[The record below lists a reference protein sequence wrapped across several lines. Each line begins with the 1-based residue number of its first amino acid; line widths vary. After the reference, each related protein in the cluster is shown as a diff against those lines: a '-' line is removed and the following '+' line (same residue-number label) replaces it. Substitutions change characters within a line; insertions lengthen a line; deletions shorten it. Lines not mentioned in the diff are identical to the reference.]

1 MKQLFFVSLAFC
13 ISFSAAAFQSIGKSD
28 KITSHKDF
36 KKGERLFNNG
46 NYVAAEEQFQI
57 LLDSGFRDNELLTY
71 QAQVHLEL
79 HEPHAAKEVIL
90 MSEQRNQ
97 DLDFLLA
104 VSNYY
109 LEEFDDALYE
119 LSLITDTA
127 SYHVDDMYDRIFNA
141 MAHYKDKKG
150 YVVQNFGPEVNTEF
164 QEYAAI
170 MLNGF
175 EDLLFTTRNDTSEY
189 AAHDGM
195 AFEEI
200 HETSIDSLNKW
211 HVSNPFEFHTSH
223 EKRHDATVQA
233 YQGGK
238 KLITYH
244 DGQLFK
250 SHLVDSVWE
259 EDGVLDIHNV
269 EDGMDTHCWI
279 ADDESFVIFASD
291 YHNYGHNLDLFVS
304 YQDTT
309 GKWSEPEPINELN
322 TEHDE
327 DSPFLAEDS
336 TLYFSSRGHGS
347 LGGYDVF
354 KSTYVKR
361 ARRWSR
367 PVNLD
372 YPIST
377 VAEDI
382 YFTIHGHVGYVSSTR
397 NGGYGSFDLYRV
409 LFFNK
414 ILITG
419 KLLDQDTGE
428 PIPEAMIELE
438 YDSLYFRSYT
448 DKEGNY
454 EMFVPVNE
462 DMKITFVKD
471 DKVMHS
477 QGYYVDAFF
486 RDQENRNHNFEI
498 PVDGQAVAVTHAS
511 ASGAGFIHL
520 DVQNMEAESPFIA
533 SIDHD
538 KVEHWSDSLNN
549 TYEQRHI
556 AIMTPEPGMVSVFFD
571 FDKHD
576 MGISGEEE
584 LKELYNDILKDFEFK
599 VLVEGHTDSRGSDK
613 YNIKLSQRRA
623 TTVAKYL
630 LSLGLERSRLE
641 VDAHG
646 ESKLLH
652 HDDSEES
659 HAKNRRVEI
668 KFY

>member
-1 MKQLFFVSLAFC
+1 MT
-13 ISFSAAAFQSIGKSD
+13 FSAAAFQNEGKTE
-28 KITSHKDF
+28 KITSHKAF

-57 LLDSGFRDNELLTY
+57 LLDSGFLDNELLAY

-79 HEPHAAKEVIL
+79 HAPHAAKEVIL
-90 MSEQRNQ
+90 LSESRNQ

-104 VSNYY
+104 VSHYY
-109 LEEFDDALYE
+109 LEEFDDALLE
-119 LSLITDTA
+119 LSLIEDTA

-141 MAHYKDKKG
+141 MAHYKDAKG
-150 YVVQNFGPEVNTEF
+150 YVVQNFGPEVNTKF
-164 QEYAAI
+164 HEYAAV

-175 EDLLFTTRNDTSEY
+175 EDLLFTSRNDTTEHTT
-189 AAHDGM
+189 HDGFG
-195 AFEEI
+195 FETI

-211 HVSNPFEFHTSH
+211 HASDPFEFHSGH
-223 EKRHDATVQA
+223 EKQHDATVQV
-233 YQGGK
+233 YQEGK

-244 DGQLFK
+244 DGKLYK
-250 SHLVDSVWE
+250 SHLTDSVWE
-259 EDGVLDIHNV
+259 EDGVLEIHDIN
-269 EDGMDTHCWI
+269 DGMDTHCWI

-304 YQDTT
+304 YQDTL
-309 GKWSEPEPINELN
+309 GNWSEPEPLDELN

-327 DSPFLAEDS
+327 DAPFLAEDS

-354 KSTYVKR
+354 KSRYIRR

-397 NGGYGSFDLYRV
+397 AGGYGSFDLYRI

-414 ILITG
+414 ILVQG
-419 KLLDQDTGE
+419 KLIDKNTQE
-428 PIPEAMIELE
+428 PIPEARIDIE
-438 YDSLYFRSYT
+438 YDSLYFRTYT

-462 DMKITFVKD
+462 DMKMTFLKD
-471 DKVMHS
+471 DKVLHS

-486 RDQENRNHNFEI
+486 REEENRNHNFEI
-498 PVDGQAVAVTHAS
+498 PIDGQSELVTHS
-511 ASGAGFIHL
+511 AAAGAGFIHL
-520 DVQNMEAESPFIA
+520 DIKNMEAESRYIA

-538 KVEHWSDSLNN
+538 KVDHWSDSLNN
-549 TYEQRHI
+549 HYEQRRI
-556 AIMTPEPGMVSVFFD
+556 AIMTPEPGMVTVFFD
-571 FDKHD
+571 FDSSEL
-576 MGISGEEE
+576 GISGEDE
-584 LKELYNDILKDFEFK
+584 LKELYADILKDYEFK
-599 VLVEGHTDSRGSDK
+599 VLVEGHTDARGSDK

-623 TTVAKYL
+623 TVVAKFL
-630 LSLGLERSRLE
+630 LSLGLERDRLE
-641 VDAHG
+641 VNAHG

-652 HDDSEES
+652 EDDTEES